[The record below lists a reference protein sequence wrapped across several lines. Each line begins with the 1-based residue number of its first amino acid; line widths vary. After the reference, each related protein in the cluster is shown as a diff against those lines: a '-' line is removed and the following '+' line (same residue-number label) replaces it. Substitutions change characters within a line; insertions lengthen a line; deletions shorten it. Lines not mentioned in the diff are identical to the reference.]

1 MASLCTGLKNLLL
14 VSIVYGIGIIVYTF
28 ARKEQGN
35 RCFVG
40 AEKYVM
46 WAIIV
51 AAITSIYM
59 LLTGNIKCKKSFSF
73 KGLFLCL
80 ENIYYIR
87 YSGGMRMEEKEQL
100 SRIIDLASEL
110 RKVLV
115 QESF

>member
-1 MASLCTGLKNLLL
+1 MASLCSWFKEFTTRFNCVWNWNYCLHVCK
-14 VSIVYGIGIIVYTF
+14 
-28 ARKEQGN
+28 KEQGN

-73 KGLFLCL
+73 KGLFF
-80 ENIYYIR
+80 
-87 YSGGMRMEEKEQL
+87 
-100 SRIIDLASEL
+100 
-110 RKVLV
+110 V
-115 QESF
+115 

>member
-1 MASLCTGLKNLLL
+1 
-14 VSIVYGIGIIVYTF
+14 
-28 ARKEQGN
+28 
-35 RCFVG
+35 
-40 AEKYVM
+40 M

-59 LLTGNIKCKKSFSF
+59 LLTGNIKCKSPFHLKGFS
-73 KGLFLCL
+73 LFREYLL
-80 ENIYYIR
+80 HKIFRRDENGR
-87 YSGGMRMEEKEQL
+87 KEQL